1 MKKIITVSLKYINT
15 QMSQYIAG
23 FIGNEPGVLVNNLSK
38 KLYFRQ
44 FRDAYVCLYISLNMH
59 KYSKEVV

>member
-1 MKKIITVSLKYINT
+1 MI
-15 QMSQYIAG
+15 QYIAG
-23 FIGNEPGVLVNNLSK
+23 FIGNEPGGLVNNLSK

-59 KYSKEVV
+59 NYSKEVV